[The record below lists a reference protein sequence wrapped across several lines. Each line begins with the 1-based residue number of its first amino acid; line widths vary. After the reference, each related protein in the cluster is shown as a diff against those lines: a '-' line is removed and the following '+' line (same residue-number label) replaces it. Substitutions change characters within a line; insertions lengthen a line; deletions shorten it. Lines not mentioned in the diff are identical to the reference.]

1 MGRWEP
7 DAAGRLR
14 EAAMALYTEQGF
26 ERTTVAEI
34 ADRAGVTART
44 FFRHFADK
52 REVLFAGSEELE
64 QRMVDALA
72 AAPSSAG
79 PMDAIAAAL
88 LAAAGM
94 FGDRRDYS
102 RKRQAVIAATP
113 ELRERELIKM
123 ASLAA
128 AFARALRKR
137 GVATAVASLAAE
149 TGVAVFRVAFERWV
163 ADPKGPDLAAVMRA
177 TLADLAGLT
186 TGEDARRGV
195 RSSSTRPSADAR
207 RKAAKEPRAPRQRRA
222 R

>member
-72 AAPSSAG
+72 AAPPSAG

-88 LAAAGM
+88 LTVAELFA
-94 FGDRRDYS
+94 DRRDYS
-102 RKRQAVIAATP
+102 RCRQAVIAATP

-123 ASLAA
+123 ASLATA
-128 AFARALRKR
+128 IAGALRQR
-137 GVATAVASLAAE
+137 GAAPAVASLAAE

-163 ADPKGPDLAAVMRA
+163 AEPDDTQLAEVMRA
-177 TLADLAGLT
+177 TLADLVGLT
-186 TGEDARRGV
+186 TR
-195 RSSSTRPSADAR
+195 
-207 RKAAKEPRAPRQRRA
+207 
-222 R
+222 

>member
-14 EAAMALYTEQGF
+14 EAALALYAEQGF
-26 ERTTVAEI
+26 ERTTVAGI

-52 REVLFAGSEELE
+52 REVLFAGSQELE
-64 QRMVDALA
+64 QRMIGALA
-72 AAPSSAG
+72 AAPPSAP

-88 LAAAGM
+88 LTVAGL
-94 FGDRRDYS
+94 FADRRDYS
-102 RKRQAVIAATP
+102 RRRQAVIAATP

-123 ASLAA
+123 ASLAT
-128 AFARALRKR
+128 ALAGALQQR
-137 GVATAVASLAAE
+137 GVAPAVASLAAE

-163 ADPKGPDLAAVMRA
+163 TEPEDAQLAEVMRA

-186 TGEDARRGV
+186 TG
-195 RSSSTRPSADAR
+195 
-207 RKAAKEPRAPRQRRA
+207 
-222 R
+222 

>member
-1 MGRWEP
+1 MTSLGLFVMARWEP

-26 ERTTVAEI
+26 ERTTVAEL

-72 AAPSSAG
+72 AAPQSAS

-88 LAAAGM
+88 LTVAELFA
-94 FGDRRDYS
+94 DRRDYS
-102 RKRQAVIAATP
+102 RRRQAVIAATP

-123 ASLAA
+123 ASLAT
-128 AFARALRKR
+128 AFAGALQQR
-137 GVATAVASLAAE
+137 GVAPAVASLAAE

-163 ADPKGPDLAAVMRA
+163 AGPDDAELAEVMRA

-186 TGEDARRGV
+186 TG
-195 RSSSTRPSADAR
+195 
-207 RKAAKEPRAPRQRRA
+207 
-222 R
+222 

>member
-14 EAAMALYTEQGF
+14 EAAMALYIERGF
-26 ERTTVAEI
+26 EGTTVAEI

-44 FFRHFADK
+44 FFRHFTDK

-64 QRMVDALA
+64 QCMVAALA
-72 AAPSSAG
+72 GAPPSAG

-88 LAAAGM
+88 LTAGEL
-94 FGDRRDYS
+94 FADRRDYS
-102 RKRQAVIAATP
+102 RRRQAVIAATP

-123 ASLAA
+123 ASLAT
-128 AFARALRKR
+128 AFADALQQR
-137 GVATAVASLAAE
+137 GVGPAVASLAAE

-163 ADPKGPDLAAVMRA
+163 TEPGDAELADVMRA

-186 TGEDARRGV
+186 TH
-195 RSSSTRPSADAR
+195 
-207 RKAAKEPRAPRQRRA
+207 
-222 R
+222 